1 MVALFI
7 IGVLS
12 LLIGFI
18 LLGLNIH
25 SRGEMETEIG
35 RFKGPVWFIL
45 IAFGLMLMV
54 LSFILGI

>member
-1 MVALFI
+1 M
-7 IGVLS
+7 LS

-18 LLGLNIH
+18 LLGLKIH

-35 RFKGPVWFIL
+35 RFEGPVWFIL
-45 IAFGLMLMV
+45 IAFGIMLMV